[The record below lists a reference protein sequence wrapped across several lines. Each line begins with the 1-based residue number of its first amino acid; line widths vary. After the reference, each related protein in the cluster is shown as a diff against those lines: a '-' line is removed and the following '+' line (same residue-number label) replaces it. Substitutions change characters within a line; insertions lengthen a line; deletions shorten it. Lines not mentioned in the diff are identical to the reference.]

1 MNTKALAMELR
12 ESVLDGLQERSWRW
26 HRDAAIAL
34 LLAFL
39 AFAVRL
45 NHVDFNSL
53 SEDESAKWAAVQEYR
68 HGHFVGVN
76 SEHPMMLKVL
86 AWGSLAAGEHWNRLA
101 SLHSWPT
108 MRPEGWLRFPNVLLG
123 AATATILFLLCRCM
137 MGVAGSFAAGFFWA
151 VSPLAVALNRLA
163 KEETPLTFFTL
174 LACYFYCRAQQADS
188 DDGARRWYDLSAI
201 GFGLA
206 FAAQYIIHLLG
217 LNALAWLIA
226 GRMGLTRNPSRFSYG
241 RFFFVIF
248 LTFILMN
255 PVVLSPS
262 NFSAILHWLHHGGI
276 THSGYDF
283 DGTLYLNFPSRLL
296 AGVPW
301 TFYLWLLL
309 VKTPVPILA
318 AVIAGSIMLLRER
331 RSLASCFFFALG
343 VLQLAGLSVSGA
355 KWVRYSLP
363 VLPFLF
369 LAGGYA
375 VQATWDRVTEKKI
388 SLAFAGL
395 AAAALFALPLFELHA
410 WSPYTA
416 FYLNSIGGGQKN
428 IGRYFPQDEVSEF
441 DTREVA
447 QQVCSSADAG
457 ARLATARPMTMIYY
471 VENCG
476 RTDIEVVPLYDR
488 HYQPREG
495 DMIIL
500 EPSRRFFETQR
511 FFDALGRSGMSRREI
526 RVGPVLA
533 TTIYLFNSSKPKTT
547 SQEQWALTQLRKS
560 PSGLETK
567 TRKPDL
573 RSMKL
578 LSLSSVS
585 HGEGNDD
592 SVFPR
597 F

>member
-1 MNTKALAMELR
+1 MNTKVLAIEPE
-12 ESVLDGLQERSWRW
+12 ESVLNELQDRSWCW

-34 LLAFL
+34 LLAVL

-68 HGHFVGVN
+68 HGQFVGVN

-86 AWGSLAAGEHWNRLA
+86 AWGSLAAGERWNRLA

-108 MRPEGWLRFPNVLLG
+108 MSPEGWLRLPNVLLG
-123 AATATILFLLCRCM
+123 AATAAILFLLCRCM
-137 MGVAGSFAAGFFWA
+137 MGVVGSFAAGFFWA
-151 VSPLAVALNRLA
+151 VSPLAVALSRLA

-188 DDGARRWYDLSAI
+188 DESARRWYDLSAV

-206 FAAQYIIHLLG
+206 FASQYILHLLG
-217 LNALAWLIA
+217 LNALAWLLA
-226 GRMGLTRNPSRFSYG
+226 GRMGLTRNPSRFSYR
-241 RFFFVIF
+241 RFFLVIF
-248 LTFILMN
+248 LTFILVN

-262 NFSAILHWLHHGGI
+262 NFSSILHWLHHDGV

-301 TFYLWLLL
+301 TFYFWLLL
-309 VKTPVPILA
+309 VKTPIPILV
-318 AVIAGSIMLLRER
+318 AVIVGSILLLRDR
-331 RSLASCFFFALG
+331 RSLAACFFLTLG
-343 VLQLAGLSVSGA
+343 VVQLAGLSVSGA
-355 KWVRYSLP
+355 KWVRYSLA

-375 VQATWDRVTEKKI
+375 VQVTWDRVTEKKM
-388 SLAFAGL
+388 SLAFVGL
-395 AAAALFALPLFELHA
+395 TAATLFALPLLELSS
-410 WSPYTA
+410 WSPYTS
-416 FYLNSIGGGQKN
+416 FYLNAIGGGQKN
-428 IGRYFPQDEVSEF
+428 IARYFPQDEVSEF
-441 DTREVA
+441 DTQEVA

-457 ARLATARPMTMIYY
+457 ARLATARPMSMTYY

-488 HYQPREG
+488 HYQPRKG

-500 EPSRRFFETQR
+500 EPSRRFFETQK
-511 FFDALGRSGMSRREI
+511 FFDALGGSDISRREV

-533 TTIYLFNSSKPKTT
+533 STIYMFDSSKPQTT
-547 SQEQWALTQLRKS
+547 GQEQWTLSQLRRS
-560 PSGLETK
+560 RSELETK
-567 TRKPDL
+567 THKPEF
-573 RSMKL
+573 RSMNAVVA
-578 LSLSSVS
+578 SSVP

>member
-1 MNTKALAMELR
+1 MSTKALTMET
-12 ESVLDGLQERSWRW
+12 EEPVLNEFQDRSWRW

-34 LLAFL
+34 LLTVL

-76 SEHPMMLKVL
+76 SEHPMMLKML
-86 AWGSLAAGEHWNRLA
+86 AWVSLTAGERWNRLA

-108 MRPEGWLRFPNVLLG
+108 MSPEGWLRFPNVLFG
-123 AATATILFLLCRCM
+123 TATTAILYLFCRRLI
-137 MGVAGSFAAGFFWA
+137 GLVGSFAASFFWA

-174 LACYFYCRAQQADS
+174 LACYFFCRAQQADS
-188 DDGARRWYDLSAI
+188 DESVRRWYDLSAI

-206 FAAQYIIHLLG
+206 FASQYILHLLG
-217 LNALAWLIA
+217 LNALAWFLA
-226 GRMGLTRNPSRFSYG
+226 GRMGLNREPSRFSY
-241 RFFFVIF
+241 RHFFLVML
-248 LTFILMN
+248 LTFILVN
-255 PVVLSPS
+255 PVVLFPS
-262 NFSAILHWLHHGGI
+262 NFTAIVHWLHHDGV

-283 DGTLYLNFPSRLL
+283 NGTLYLNFPSRLL

-301 TFYLWLLL
+301 TYYLWLLL
-309 VKTPVPILA
+309 VKTPIPILV
-318 AVIAGSIMLLRER
+318 AVIAGSIMLLRDR
-331 RSLASCFFFALG
+331 RTLASCFFLSLG
-343 VLQLAGLSVSGA
+343 VVQLAGLSISGA
-355 KWVRYSLP
+355 KWVRYSL
-363 VLPFLF
+363 VLLPFLF

-375 VQATWDRVTEKKI
+375 VQAIWDRMRDKKM

-395 AAAALFALPLFELHA
+395 AAATLFALPLLELHA
-410 WSPYTA
+410 WSPYYS

-428 IGRYFPQDEVSEF
+428 IARYFGQDEVSEF

-447 QQVCSSADAG
+447 QQVCSSAHAG
-457 ARLATARPMTMIYY
+457 ARLATARPMSMTYY

-488 HYQPREG
+488 HYVPREE
-495 DMIIL
+495 DRIIL

-511 FFDALGRSGMSRREI
+511 FFDALEPSGMSRREV

-533 TTIYLFNSSKPKTT
+533 STIYFFDSSTPQTT
-547 SQEQWALTQLRKS
+547 RQEQWTLTQLRDS
-560 PSGLETK
+560 PSELETR
-567 TRKPDL
+567 THKPEL
-573 RSMKL
+573 ANMST
-578 LSLSSVS
+578 VV
-585 HGEGNDD
+585 G
-592 SVFPR
+592 FPR
-597 F
+597 SPWRSK